1 MIRWIFLC
9 VALFSASC
17 ANNRYFNAT
26 LNAVANAA
34 NTSSNTAVAE
44 YCQAQL
50 RAIGHTGDY
59 TNGHCESDLQA
70 STQVTENQLAELNQV
85 RARWRPI
92 IAAYSLLQTAHTQA
106 VNFANGSLTTQKFV
120 QLLDG
125 LLSAYRELSTLLQSV
140 GVTLP
145 KIENNL

>member
-34 NTSSNTAVAE
+34 NASSNTALE
-44 YCQAQL
+44 QYCQAQL
-50 RAIGHTGDY
+50 RAIGHAGQY
-59 TNGHCESDLQA
+59 ENGHCESNLQA
-70 STQVTENQLAELNQV
+70 STQVTESQRAELNRV
-85 RARWRPI
+85 RTTWQPVV
-92 IAAYSLLQTAHTQA
+92 AAYSLLQTAHTQA
-106 VNFANGSLTTQKFV
+106 VNIANGELSTQKFV

-145 KIENNL
+145 KIENNI